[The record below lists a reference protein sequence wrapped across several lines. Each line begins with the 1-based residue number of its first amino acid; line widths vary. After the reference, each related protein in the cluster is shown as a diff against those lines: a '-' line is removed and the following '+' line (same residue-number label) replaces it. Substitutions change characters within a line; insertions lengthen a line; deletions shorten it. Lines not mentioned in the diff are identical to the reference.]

1 MFGMKKVLM
10 CMNNLNSQMQM
21 LNTGFEA
28 VVNGIKVLGEKIEAV
43 EVRLDRVEARLD
55 AVEARLDRVEA
66 RLDKVESRLDSMDEK
81 IDMVE
86 YHLGKEIQVTYQTAL
101 ENKRGI
107 ETLSRHFDGEICKI
121 TELSGRFDEF
131 QRKCVGA

>member
-1 MFGMKKVLM
+1 
-10 CMNNLNSQMQM
+10 MQM

-28 VVNGIKVLGEKIEAV
+28 IVSGIKVLGEKIEAV
-43 EVRLDRVEARLD
+43 EARLDRVEARLD
-55 AVEARLDRVEA
+55 AVEVRLDKVEARLDAVEA

>member
-28 VVNGIKVLGEKIEAV
+28 VVSGIKVLGEKIEAV
-43 EVRLDRVEARLD
+43 E
-55 AVEARLDRVEA
+55 ARLDRVEA
-66 RLDKVESRLDSMDEK
+66 RLDSMDEK

>member
-28 VVNGIKVLGEKIEAV
+28 IVSGIKVLGEKIEAV
-43 EVRLDRVEARLD
+43 EVRLDKVEARLD
-55 AVEARLDRVEA
+55 AVEA

>member
-1 MFGMKKVLM
+1 ARMDEL
-10 CMNNLNSQMQM
+10 
-21 LNTGFEA
+21 
-28 VVNGIKVLGEKIEAV
+28 
-43 EVRLDRVEARLD
+43 EARLD
-55 AVEARLDRVEA
+55 AVEDRLDIVEDRLDAVEA